1 MDSPLDTIT
10 ARLIACGRVTP
21 QDVMALRPL
30 VWNDGRIAEAEA
42 DLLFKINTACYGTCP
57 EWTDFF
63 VEAGTTFLVEGGAA
77 PGYIDDNEA
86 AWLIARIDHDDR
98 VDQIGELMLL
108 VDVLEEALNV
118 PDRLKAYAIAQ
129 IEAIV
134 TTGKGPTRMGAVLR
148 PGTIEEAEVALL
160 RRIFFASGSDG
171 AAIISD
177 GEAAALFRLK
187 DATLGRENAPSW
199 ARLFVQLIG
208 NHLMAHQTYNQLPE
222 ARAAE
227 LERFMD
233 DNIPNVGRF
242 LARMEA
248 ALSNP
253 SQVMAALE
261 TQDRVTAV
269 EHDANVAASRAMTA
283 EEARWLKLHIA
294 ADGEL
299 DDIEKA
305 LLAFVIDESGPLP
318 AEVDDWVKAKRA

>member
-1 MDSPLDTIT
+1 MNSPLDTIV
-10 ARLIACGRVTP
+10 ARLLACGRITP

-42 DLLFKINTACYGTCP
+42 DLLFKLNTACYGTCP
-57 EWTDFF
+57 EWTDCF
-63 VEAGTTFLVEGGAA
+63 VEAATAFLVEGGAA
-77 PGYIDDNEA
+77 PGYVDDTEA
-86 AWLIARIDHDDR
+86 AWLITRIDQDGR

-108 VDVLEEALNV
+108 VGVLEDALNV

-177 GEAAALFRLK
+177 DEANALFRIK
-187 DATLGRENAPSW
+187 DKTLRGDNAPSW

-208 NHLMAHQTYNQLPE
+208 NHLMAHQTYTQLTHE
-222 ARAAE
+222 RAGQ

-242 LARMEA
+242 LSRMEA
-248 ALSNP
+248 ALANP
-253 SQVMAALE
+253 SQMIAALQPE
-261 TQDRVTAV
+261 DTVTAA
-269 EHDANVAASRAMTA
+269 EHDASVAASRAMTA
-283 EEARWLKLHIA
+283 DEAHWLKLHIA

-299 DDIEKA
+299 DEIEKA

-318 AEVDDWVKAKRA
+318 VEVEEWVKARA